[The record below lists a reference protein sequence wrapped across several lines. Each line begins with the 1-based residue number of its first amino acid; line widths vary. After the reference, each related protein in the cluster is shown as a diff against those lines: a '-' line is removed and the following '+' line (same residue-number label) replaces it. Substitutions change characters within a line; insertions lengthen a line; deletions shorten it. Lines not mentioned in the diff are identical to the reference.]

1 MHTQGT
7 CGVSDIDRRGERD
20 TCIWLSV
27 RVRALAVTISADW
40 SDFMRP
46 TSAAESQ
53 PSVAESKPVSAGADA
68 TEDSNCRSASAS
80 DMSFTGEETQTLRQ
94 LTWRTSRPVRIPSV
108 SLPAD
113 RDREE

>member
-1 MHTQGT
+1 MHMAQ
-7 CGVSDIDRRGERD
+7 RP
-20 TCIWLSV
+20 
-27 RVRALAVTISADW
+27 RALAVTISADW

-53 PSVAESKPVSAGADA
+53 PSVAESKPVSAGAEA

-80 DMSFTGEETQTLRQ
+80 DMSLTEEDSDSETAYVAYFTAC
-94 LTWRTSRPVRIPSV
+94 RIPSV

-113 RDREE
+113 RDREG